1 MSSRHGLYYDGASDA
16 KLGLPGCKIEGGT
29 KRKHLLKFRAW
40 GTWPCCQLLQLE
52 LCVSL
57 SHVQLCN
64 PMGVA
69 PQAPLSMGF
78 SRQECWSGFHFLLQ
92 GILLTPGFLHCRQT
106 LYHLS
111 QLKLES
117 IKRNKLC
124 QTIFLTV
131 LIIKEYRS
139 SFLGRLPCLS
149 RDDVFCFSQD
159 WCCGGF

>member
-1 MSSRHGLYYDGASDA
+1 MMGQVMQNWGSQDTKLKVAPRKSISLNFVPEAPGPAARYFNSNCMCHSVMSNSAT
-16 KLGLPGCKIEGGT
+16 P
-29 KRKHLLKFRAW
+29 W
-40 GTWPCCQLLQLE
+40 
-52 LCVSL
+52 
-57 SHVQLCN
+57 
-64 PMGVA
+64 GVA
-69 PQAPLSMGF
+69 CQAPPSMGF

-92 GILLTPGFLHCRQT
+92 KILLTPGFLHCRQT

-117 IKRNKLC
+117 IERKKLC

-149 RDDVFCFSQD
+149 RDGVFCFSQD